1 MTVACHWFLFLA
13 NCTLYEV
20 HIVTSRFYHTVW
32 CVSSRAL
39 ICSSITQTVHSR
51 QALRNFSCPH
61 ACNMPHPCC
70 HSLLFTCLAY
80 LFNRLRP
87 SPWGRVSLQSS
98 IAGTLA
104 MIWSRL
110 EAWVYVVVLSVFVLA
125 CVSIGLVTVQL
136 KRLAAGFIP
145 RGLRFETG
153 VVKVRF
159 VLKWQ

>member
-1 MTVACHWFLFLA
+1 MKLSNSIDLSLFSEANSFWSSKDIPLSFLWPEIPLLHVTVACHWFLFLA

-20 HIVTSRFYHTVW
+20 HIVTSRFYHIVW

-39 ICSSITQTVHSR
+39 ICSSIIQTVHSR

-61 ACNMPHPCC
+61 ACNMPHPC

-80 LFNRLRP
+80 LFNRLTP
-87 SPWGRVSLQSS
+87 SPWGRVSVQSS

-110 EAWVYVVVLSVFVLA
+110 EA
-125 CVSIGLVTVQL
+125 
-136 KRLAAGFIP
+136 
-145 RGLRFETG
+145 
-153 VVKVRF
+153 
-159 VLKWQ
+159 